1 MDETTARTATM
12 LTQENIEKLKEQLA
26 SASTP
31 ARTKPLS
38 KMGVMRALYD
48 EIEAKSKGS
57 WRHEDIVLWLKQQGV
72 ELSLNQFN
80 RYLSDIRREKRLSGV
95 ESEIGLHNP
104 KVQTPV
110 SAPTSVKSSIAPAQ
124 AKPEKREE
132 KPAAKAAPAAPV
144 SSAVERVLPAQ
155 DAEEQ
160 DNVWNVKPPEVDAKG
175 FVKQPHE
182 K

>member
-1 MDETTARTATM
+1 M
-12 LTQENIEKLKEQLA
+12 LTQENIDKLKEQLA

-80 RYLSDIRREKRLSGV
+80 RYLSDIRREKRLSGAAP
-95 ESEIGLHNP
+95 EIGLHNP
-104 KVQTPV
+104 KPQTAASAPVPAKATPTPV
-110 SAPTSVKSSIAPAQ
+110 Q

-132 KPAAKAAPAAPV
+132 KPAAKAASVVPV
-144 SSAVERVLPAQ
+144 PSVVERVLPAS
-155 DAEEQ
+155 DTDGD
-160 DNVWNVKPPEVDAKG
+160 DNVWNVTKPETDAKG